1 MGIGESFGFGSGE
14 ASTYRLTEVGKQRIE
29 MQNGTGFELMI
40 LTKLN
45 QNGPS
50 TSAEIARAMQTYDTD
65 KVKIVLKELKQKGC
79 VA

>member
-14 ASTYRLTEVGKQRIE
+14 ISTYRLTEVGKQRVE

-50 TSAEIARAMQTYDTD
+50 TASELARAMQTYDTD
-65 KVKIVLKELKQKGC
+65 KVKIVLKELKAKGC

>member
-1 MGIGESFGFGSGE
+1 MGIGDSFGFGSGE
-14 ASTYRLTEVGKQRIE
+14 ASTYRLTEVGKQRVE

-50 TSAEIARAMQTYDTD
+50 TISELARAMQTYDSD
-65 KVKIVLKELKQKGC
+65 KVKIVVRELKQKGC